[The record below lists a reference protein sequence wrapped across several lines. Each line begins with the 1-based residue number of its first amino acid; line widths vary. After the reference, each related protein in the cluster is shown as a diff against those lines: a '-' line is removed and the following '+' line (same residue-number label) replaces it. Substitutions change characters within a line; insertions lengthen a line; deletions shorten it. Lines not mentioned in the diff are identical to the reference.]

1 MADDVLMLS
10 MKTKCELCATGL
22 DYAAEAYICS
32 YECTYCPACNATLDA
47 CPNCAGEIVAR
58 PRRGTGLREIA
69 KRAPARV
76 VRRVKRA
83 RS

>member
-22 DYAAEAYICS
+22 DYSAEAYICS
-32 YECTYCPACNATLDA
+32 YECTYCPDCNAGLDS
-47 CPNCAGEIVAR
+47 CPNCGGETVLR

-69 KRAPARV
+69 RRAPARV

>member
-1 MADDVLMLS
+1 MLS
-10 MKTKCELCATGL
+10 MKSKCELCAAPL

-32 YECTYCPACNATLDA
+32 YECTYCAACEAALEA
-47 CPNCAGEIVAR
+47 CPNCAGELVPR
-58 PRRGTGLREIA
+58 PRRVTGLREIA
-69 KRAPARV
+69 RRAPARV